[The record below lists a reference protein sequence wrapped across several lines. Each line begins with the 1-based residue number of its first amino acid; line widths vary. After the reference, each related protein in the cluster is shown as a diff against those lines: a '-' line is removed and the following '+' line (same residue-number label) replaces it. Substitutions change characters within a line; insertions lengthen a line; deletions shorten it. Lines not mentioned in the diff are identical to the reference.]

1 MANASE
7 SKGLLTRWL
16 YRVRDWRSREMF
28 RALEERCRGDVL
40 DIGGWDFFQSVRDR
54 VAFDSWTTVDFS
66 RVGPSKLDDKRFRP
80 VRADGCQ
87 LPFAGGSFD
96 TVLNIQV
103 LEHVFE
109 PIAMVNELA
118 RVLKPGGIAIVLV
131 PQTSNLHMLPHH
143 YYNFT
148 RYWCEAAVAR
158 SGLEL
163 IRWIPLGGAWS
174 TLASRLV
181 YGLLQAAGATGTV
194 YPKQKRPW
202 LFWVLAPFMA
212 IYAIISI
219 PICLVFSLADM
230 PEEPNN
236 HLVIARKP

>member
-163 IRWIPLGGAWS
+163 IRWIPLGGRGRLS
-174 TLASRLV
+174 PHASS
-181 YGLLQAAGATGTV
+181 TV
-194 YPKQKRPW
+194 YSRRRVRRARSTPNKNAPGSFG
-202 LFWVLAPFMA
+202 FWPP
-212 IYAIISI
+212 SWR
-219 PICLVFSLADM
+219 SM
-230 PEEPNN
+230 P
-236 HLVIARKP
+236 